1 MTVVVISI
9 AAPIAAAATWLAVGR
24 RLPKLAADIR
34 GIALQT
40 VIIMVVLLAIAGAVA
55 TVLLTR
61 GGEAV
66 EDIERQDISRE
77 AGDFTSRALC
87 DAAGFDFTAAAGINA
102 GDFCT

>member
-1 MTVVVISI
+1 V
-9 AAPIAAAATWLAVGR
+9 WLAVR
-24 RLPKLAADIR
+24 SRLPKLAADIR

-66 EDIERQDISRE
+66 EDIERQDIARD
-77 AGDFTSRALC
+77 AGDFTSKVLC
-87 DAAGFDFTAAAGINA
+87 DAAGYNWTAASTVLTGTHCSN
-102 GDFCT
+102 